1 MAQTIKD
8 KIIARIYGK
17 GRGWVFTQTD
27 FADLGTRQSV
37 DVALHRL
44 LNEGRI
50 RRIARGL
57 YDYPRY
63 SDLLETTLAPDYD
76 LAARAIARRHGW
88 RIQISGSAALNI
100 LGLSTQVPGR
110 LTYLSDG
117 PSREFVINENTIE
130 FRHSSLR
137 ESCFRMRESSL
148 VVQALRALG
157 PDHVTPDVL
166 DRIGKWLD
174 PALCPKILK
183 DTRTAAG
190 WIHRAIREI
199 CEGGARG

>member
-1 MAQTIKD
+1 MIQTTKN
-8 KIIARIYGK
+8 KLIARVYGK
-17 GRGWVFTQTD
+17 GKGWVFTQID
-27 FADLGTRQSV
+27 FADFGSRQSI

-44 LNEGRI
+44 LQEGRI
-50 RRIARGL
+50 RRIARGV

-88 RIQISGSAALNI
+88 RIQVSGSAALNI

-110 LTYLSDG
+110 LAYLSDG

-137 ESCFRMRESSL
+137 EAGFKLRESSL
-148 VVQALRALG
+148 IVQALRALG
-157 PDHVTPDVL
+157 QDHVTPEVTA
-166 DRIGKWLD
+166 RIGKWLD
-174 PALCPKILK
+174 PALYPRILK
-183 DTRTAAG
+183 DTKTAAG
-190 WIHRAIREI
+190 WIHQAIREI
-199 CEGGARG
+199 CEGGSRG

>member
-1 MAQTIKD
+1 MTQTTKD
-8 KIIARIYGK
+8 KIIARVYGK
-17 GRGWVFTQTD
+17 GRGWVFTQID
-27 FADLGTRQSV
+27 FIDLGSRQSV

-44 LNEGRI
+44 LQEGRI
-50 RRIARGL
+50 RRIAWGF

-63 SDLLETTLAPDYD
+63 SDLLETTLSPDYD

-88 RIQISGSAALNI
+88 RIQISGSSALNI

-137 ESCFRMRESSL
+137 EAGFNLRESSL

-157 PDHVTPDVL
+157 PDRITPGVTVG
-166 DRIGKWLD
+166 IGKWLD
-174 PALCPKILK
+174 PALYPRILK
-183 DTRTAAG
+183 DTKTAAG
-190 WIHRAIREI
+190 WIHQAIREI
-199 CEGGARG
+199 CEGGSRG